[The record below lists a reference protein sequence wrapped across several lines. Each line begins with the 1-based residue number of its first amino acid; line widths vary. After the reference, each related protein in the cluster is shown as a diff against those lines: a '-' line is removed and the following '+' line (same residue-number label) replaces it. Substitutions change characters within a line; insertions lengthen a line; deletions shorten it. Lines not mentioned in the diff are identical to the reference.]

1 MRLKSTFCIAAV
13 ALLFSFS
20 PNAAA
25 VDEQLSVRFAGGG
38 QVQAV
43 VAGWI
48 DNLCGAV
55 IFPPQEITRTG
66 MHILVESPDIIPLP
80 CDIPIVPPEPY
91 EVTAD
96 PGVLEP
102 GNYTMTWRQGQQW
115 EDTIAFGVAP
125 IRAAQVP
132 ATGWLAGFALALS
145 LLALALRGFRR
156 GG

>member
-43 VAGWI
+43 ASGWI
-48 DNLCGAV
+48 DHQCPVV
-55 IFPPQEITRTG
+55 IYPPQEITRTG
-66 MHILVESPDIIPLP
+66 MHFLLESPDIFPPP
-80 CDIPIVPPEPY
+80 CDGPVDPPLPY
-91 EVTAD
+91 EVTANL
-96 PGVLEP
+96 GVLEP
-102 GNYTMTWRQGQQW
+102 GNYTLTWRQGQQW